1 VPRPGGPADDRLAE
15 VLWSSADSTPERA
28 PALHA
33 DTEADVAVVGGGFT
47 GLATAIA
54 LLERRPGLRVVVL
67 EAAVCG
73 AGASGRNAGMALPG
87 CGVDLDSLERR
98 LGAEGAR
105 RAIAWMARGLDRLV
119 RVAEG
124 SGEAGALERAGSIA
138 LARTP
143 RQAREQEIRLA
154 AYRRLGVEARLI
166 GKDDLGRTIAAP
178 GYVAGFEVP
187 GGALL
192 VDPWRLVRALRRAAT
207 RAGAI
212 LHEGTPVEAI
222 RAGSPAT
229 LRCAGGTVRAAAVVL
244 AVNAWAPHLGFFR
257 NRVAPMHVVCI
268 ATEPLDA
275 RRREALLWRK
285 RQALWEE
292 GHVYHFL
299 RLTPDDRVLIGGG
312 GATYLAWDGM
322 TFERRAAV
330 FAGLERALVRIFPAL
345 AGVRVTHRWSG
356 PVAFAR
362 DFLPSFGT
370 TGRHGNIHYALG
382 YTGHGVALSQLAGE
396 VIATL
401 ITGDRNEVADMFLL
415 NRRFPT
421 LLRDPFKWVA
431 IHAVRN
437 GWMALDRLGL

>member
-1 VPRPGGPADDRLAE
+1 MPRPGGPADDRLSE
-15 VLWSSADSTPERA
+15 VLWSAQDSSPASA
-28 PALHA
+28 PALAA
-33 DTEADVAVVGGGFT
+33 DTDADVAIVGGGFT
-47 GLATAIA
+47 GLSTALA

-87 CGVDLDSLERR
+87 CGVDLDGLERR
-98 LGAEGAR
+98 LGAAGAR

-119 RVAEG
+119 RVA
-124 SGEAGALERAGSIA
+124 SGTGASGALERTGSLA

-143 RQAREQEIRLA
+143 RQAREQATRLL
-154 AYRRLGVEARLI
+154 AYRRLGVEARLL
-166 GKDDLGRTIAAP
+166 DREELRREIAAP

-192 VDPWRLVRALRRAAT
+192 VDPWGLVRALRDAAL

-212 LHEGTPVEAI
+212 LHESTPVEAI
-222 RAGSPAT
+222 GAGAPAL
-229 LRCAGGTVRAAAVVL
+229 LRCAGGTVRARSVVL

-257 NRVAPMHVVCI
+257 NRIAPMHVACV
-268 ATEPLDA
+268 ATEPLES
-275 RRREALLWRK
+275 RRRAAIGWPR

-312 GATYLAWDGM
+312 GATYVAWDGM
-322 TFERRAAV
+322 TFEHRATV

-382 YTGHGVALSQLAGE
+382 YTGHGVALSHLAGE
-396 VIATL
+396 VIAAL
-401 ITGDRNEVADMFLL
+401 IAGDRDEVADLFLL

-421 LLRDPFKWVA
+421 LLRDPLKWIA